1 MFDKYG
7 FKLSQIVYIRS
18 QETKFKLTVP
28 RHPWLKRKSN
38 RTNRNIEILPKDS
51 KNDHKC
57 TQTL

>member
-1 MFDKYG
+1 MNFACNLLG
-7 FKLSQIVYIRS
+7 IFKSTGISFV
-18 QETKFKLTVP
+18 TCFVVP
-28 RHPWLKRKSN
+28 RYWCLKRKSN